1 MIRHI
6 SLSLRLTIVALYM
19 LIACWFVPE
28 SIARSLEKGIDEIS
42 TD

>member
-6 SLSLRLTIVALYM
+6 SMSLKLTIVALYM

-28 SIARSLEKGIDEIS
+28 SIAKALEKGINEIS